1 MQITLPKGAKDISVI
16 ISDGN
21 NNVVSGAAVTIAGQE
36 QTTDNNGKAN
46 FEDIKEGSQTVT
58 VTKSGF
64 ADYSGSIT
72 VGTNVTFS
80 ISLTPVGTLSI
91 TVNDGTDAISG
102 ASVVLDDTTKTTN
115 EEGKVDSSSNSFFVE
130 HLYLMSS
137 YVTLQITTL
146 HHK

>member
-1 MQITLPKGAKDISVI
+1 M
-16 ISDGN
+16 
-21 NNVVSGAAVTIAGQE
+21 SGAAVTIAGQE

-115 EEGKVDSSSNSFFVE
+115 EEGKVEFDNLTYEDKSVTISKDGYTSKTETLSFRSNHKSFTISLEAVE
-130 HLYLMSS
+130 
-137 YVTLQITTL
+137 VQGEGG
-146 HHK
+146 